1 MNQGPY
7 RFVRHPRYASAIAG
21 KAAMALIFASL
32 FGWLLMLAWGMLLLN
47 KIALEEKHLRNL
59 FGSNYESYAQTTA
72 RVIPGIY

>member
-1 MNQGPY
+1 
-7 RFVRHPRYASAIAG
+7 
-21 KAAMALIFASL
+21 
-32 FGWLLMLAWGMLLLN
+32 LN